1 MDKPA
6 FIEKFLENIRNSFS
20 FIKDKISNSKFGI
33 WVSENKKLAIIVSSL
48 FCLMIICVILLVVIE
63 SNKKEVVTTYQEELV
78 LSNEPIIPDGPEL
91 PKDYTI
97 SREKRDRWTKEEADQ
112 WYSEPSEADMRGLEK
127 ANDIIINNILEAA
140 P

>member
-6 FIEKFLENIRNSFS
+6 FLEKIKKNITNSFS
-20 FIKDKISNSKFGI
+20 FIKEKVSSSKVGVWI
-33 WVSENKKLAIIVSSL
+33 SENKKLAIIVSSL
-48 FCLMIICVILLVVIE
+48 FCVMLICIILLIALA
-63 SNKKEVVTTYQEELV
+63 SNKKEPTTQYEQTLELTNELV
-78 LSNEPIIPDGPEL
+78 IPDGPEL

-112 WYSEPSEADMRGLEK
+112 WYSEPTENDIRGLEK
-127 ANDIIINNILEAA
+127 ANDIVINNILGAA